1 MFKKKDSFS
10 KKLKLTAKEK
20 NTLNRRMSQIE
31 VVLLYWVQ
39 VERKC
44 VILYRYFIYLGALIL
59 PNKQTK
65 QKLYKIALGLI
76 KQFAVYIFL
85 PSICKI
91 FTDIL
96 VTAYSNNFML

>member
-65 QKLYKIALGLI
+65 QKFYKIALGLI
-76 KQFAVYIFL
+76 KQFAVYIVL